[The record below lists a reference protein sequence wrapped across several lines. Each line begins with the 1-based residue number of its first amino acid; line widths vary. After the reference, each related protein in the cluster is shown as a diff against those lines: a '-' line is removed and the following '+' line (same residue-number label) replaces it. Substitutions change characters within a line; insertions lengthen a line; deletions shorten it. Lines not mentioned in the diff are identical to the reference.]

1 MGNGERLLL
10 QTGGHQTGR
19 ILSVNGIAVGGVDI
33 IQEVVAIV
41 LGGGTLPGK
50 QIGGG
55 TVVYGETGSW
65 SRCRCSDPVHRW
77 DEGWIRVKVLR
88 EGIYVFHIVCE
99 ELRAEESDTKTL
111 LAQHV
116 HLATDDIEVPV
127 LFSRM
132 KHIDGQSR
140 SHLTSITVLL
150 PIDDEGIEV
159 IALEVHHGEEGIHQT
174 IAQPTLCV
182 LTDGGVGIPAET
194 LVTAQVV
201 VLADR

>member
-88 EGIYVFHIVCE
+88 EGIYVFHVVCE

-140 SHLTSITVLL
+140 SHLTSIAVLL

-159 IALEVHHGEEGIHQT
+159 IAFLLSSSSLSLSFTV
-174 IAQPTLCV
+174 AQPTLCI
-182 LTDGGVGIPAET
+182 LADGGVGIPSKA
-194 LVTAQVV
+194 LVTTQII
-201 VLADR
+201 VLANG